1 MNKNEVI
8 LRLIVTLTKKRL
20 IGNEHGKLFHILQR
34 TPFPGAQ
41 YQNTQTEQTV
51 TITVDYFPRFLYSC
65 YKLNKWIHAALEQ
78 FNILISMKFIF
89 LIRSAMALYINIK
102 KIVLKLAYVG
112 YIIWPQNQLIYDFY
126 EVTL

>member
-20 IGNEHGKLFHILQR
+20 IGNEHGKFFHILQR
-34 TPFPGAQ
+34 TPFAGAQ

-65 YKLNKWIHAALEQ
+65 QKLNKWIHATLELVQ
-78 FNILISMKFIF
+78 CTDFNEVYS
-89 LIRSAMALYINIK
+89 SQSQCDG
-102 KIVLKLAYVG
+102 LK
-112 YIIWPQNQLIYDFY
+112 D
-126 EVTL
+126 